1 MPMVLHLLIVV
12 LSLRSPAFLSNESIL
27 YNLCFSRAGIG
38 IAATASTSELDHIV
52 AMTFQ
57 WWDLVI
63 KARKPFEG
71 EY

>member
-12 LSLRSPAFLSNESIL
+12 LSLRSPALLSNESIL

-63 KARKPFEG
+63 KARKPFEV